1 MTQSTDGLQTSLTLA
16 MRNSSYSDFCKELA
30 IKTKVPFTVD
40 GRLADRKITVFCAAK
55 PAKEIMDVA
64 GSVLGID
71 FERSKDGMRLTQT
84 QEQRKREDDQARI
97 DARNEIQR
105 LTDLLELLD
114 LVSEAL
120 PSHVAKLKL
129 GIWPGDSE
137 GFKVPDRLKK
147 RFTADDLRAIMVD
160 NVFPSCGV
168 VGRSDLAGLARRL
181 QSTGLYA
188 YSTVR
193 DDGLPTVEERF
204 GSLSGPANDL
214 RPEPTRFVA
223 EYDSVAS
230 RMIVT
235 TYTHATDGD
244 KDDLFGWP
252 HYLRVSPNPQVEEAG
267 PLDREEASYAQP
279 LPPTS
284 LAQDTAP
291 LTGQG
296 LVGAVDLAEHGRYLS
311 EALHV
316 PVVADGSRLAISEP
330 WPKAPATL
338 GSYIERLQ
346 KPAGKAPFALV
357 AGAKFVHG
365 WLALRS
371 SHWWRNLAWEI
382 PERLLRKM
390 EAAYESGKGPNLEDY
405 ARFAAELIPA
415 QLDGLSIIM
424 KARPQLVLGFPIAPF
439 NNHSAGPF
447 LALYGSLGNSQLGS
461 VKAGIPFTDLT
472 PPQRNLVAAAM
483 AVRLKLTPTIP
494 TFLALYGRV
503 APDLSSWGFQAFS
516 GPPERPSHTPDLEAT
531 IWIKGSGSPF
541 HWGDEV
547 LMKLGPSDAPMM
559 VRFPL
564 RVKGLG

>member
-1 MTQSTDGLQTSLTLA
+1 MSQGSDGLQTSLTLA
-16 MRNSSYSDFCKELA
+16 MRNSSYSDFCKVLA
-30 IKTKVPFTVD
+30 AKTSIPFTVD
-40 GRLADRKITVFCAAK
+40 GRLADRKITVFCDAK
-55 PAKEIMDVA
+55 PAKEVMDVA
-64 GSVLGID
+64 GSALGID
-71 FERSKDGMRLTQT
+71 FERTKDGMRLTQT
-84 QEQRKREDDQARI
+84 AEQRKREDDQTRI

-105 LTDLLELLD
+105 LSDTLELLN

-120 PSHVAKLKL
+120 PANVAKLKL

-168 VGRSDLAGLARRL
+168 VGRSDPAGLAKRL
-181 QSTGLYA
+181 QSTGQYA

-193 DDGLPTVEERF
+193 GDGLPTVEEKF
-204 GSLSGPANDL
+204 GSLSGPVDDL
-214 RPEPTRFVA
+214 RPEPTRFIT
-223 EYDSVAS
+223 EYDSVAA

-252 HYLRVSPNPQVEEAG
+252 HYLRVSPNPQIEESG
-267 PLDREEASYAQP
+267 PLDKEETTYAEP
-279 LPPTS
+279 LAQTA

-291 LTGQG
+291 LSGQG
-296 LVGAVDLAEHGRYLS
+296 LVGAVDLAEHARYLS
-311 EALHV
+311 EALHI
-316 PVVADGSRLAISEP
+316 PVVADGSRLVISEP

-338 GSYIERLQ
+338 RAYIERIQ
-346 KPAGKAPFALV
+346 KPAEKAPFAHV

-365 WLALRS
+365 WLALRP

-382 PERLLRKM
+382 PERLLRRM
-390 EAAYESGKGPNLEDY
+390 EAAYESGKGPNLDDY
-405 ARFAAELIPA
+405 AHFATELTPA

-439 NNHSAGPF
+439 NNNAAGPF
-447 LALYGSLGNSQLGS
+447 LALYGSLGNSQLGA
-461 VKAGIPFTDLT
+461 VKAGIPFADLT
-472 PPQRNLVAAAM
+472 PPQRSLVAAAM

-494 TFLALYGRV
+494 TFLALYGKT
-503 APDLSSWGFQAFS
+503 APDLSSWGLQASS

-531 IWIKGSGSPF
+531 IWIKDSGSPF

-547 LMKLGPSDAPMM
+547 LMKLGPSDGPMM

-564 RVKGLG
+564 RLKGLG